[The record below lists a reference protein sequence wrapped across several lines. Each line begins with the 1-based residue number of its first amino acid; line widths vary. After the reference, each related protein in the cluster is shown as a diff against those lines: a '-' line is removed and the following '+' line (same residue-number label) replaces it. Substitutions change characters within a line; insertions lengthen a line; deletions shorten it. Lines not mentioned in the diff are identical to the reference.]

1 MTTSASSVLASRAAS
16 QSKKRIPL
24 GSFQHRWQHSGV
36 DKTKNKA
43 VEPRVV
49 TIGDISHQFA
59 PANDLSRVPS
69 GYHSEIGSAVSQ
81 TMLGH
86 LRWMLQKDK
95 LGQDMFLM
103 GSPGPA
109 RRWLALRYGEVT
121 QREIEYVSI
130 SRDTTES
137 DLKQRR
143 EIVKGSALF
152 VDQAPV
158 RAALHGRLL
167 IIDGIEKA
175 ERNVLPTLN
184 NLLENREMQLEDGRF
199 LMDPKRYN
207 ELKDQISLSET
218 QQHIVS
224 AHPDFRVI
232 ALGVPVPPYRGK
244 PLDPPLRSR
253 FQVRVVEPVGSSDVW
268 PDLIRAIA
276 DVDPQVSGSPQDNPR
291 LLALT
296 STAGTLRMME
306 ETWSAAPGDDSVV
319 RGMPHFPE
327 TKLPSL
333 SVLAHSFVDDSIA
346 TVLGRVYPFLGTI
359 PVPKSQEQVR
369 KTCTLLLENRADE
382 LLLYNQSA
390 MEPRSFQHTCYTL
403 EEIVPSNTTSQGLF
417 KFKSRVSGHEVELG
431 SFVGPQLQVGAEDR
445 VSLDTRPFHAIDEH
459 KALMSAMAQDHCV
472 GQDSLLLGEPG
483 SGKSRLA
490 EHFSERLG
498 YQTSLFSLYKD
509 MSARDLLQRRTTD
522 SQGNTGWE
530 YSPLVNAAI
539 QGEMLILD
547 GIDRVD
553 PETLTVIQ
561 RLVCDREAELF
572 DGKRLRASIGPDDE
586 QDPEI
591 VRIHPRFRIIALAT
605 TGNSKDN
612 QAWLNADLL
621 AMFSVHHLNRMSPAD
636 HEVIVKACL
645 QRVPQEFLELLREF
659 SAALLEKRDAGQKY
673 GGGSN
678 KGGISSEEK
687 KEVGD
692 VDDDR
697 VTKAASLGVRPL
709 SLRQVMRLCRFAD
722 AFPDQALDEMRERL
736 RTVLLGQF
744 LPHSQYKALEELMDS
759 VGIPKDHSQD
769 DELPGERIK
778 IEQGSGFVSI
788 GDVKANISSPEFPEL
803 VPAPVFFDIPK
814 HRELLRDMLED
825 VVSGEHAK
833 HLLLIGN
840 QGVGKNKLAD
850 RLLQLMQKEREYIQL
865 HRDSTVGSLTLSP
878 SLRNGIV
885 VWDDSPLVRAAVR
898 GRALMVDEVDKAP
911 LEVVSVLK
919 SLVEDGELLLADGRR
934 LVSRSRYASAER
946 LGNTEKLLP
955 LHPNF
960 MMVVLANRPG
970 FPFLGNHVFRE
981 IGDIFSAHV
990 IPNPDTKSEL
1000 ELLKAYAPNVDR
1012 GVLAKLVG
1020 AFSELR
1026 SLVDDGVLVYP
1037 YSTREAVAVAKHLE
1051 TFPSDGLVNTLEN
1064 VLGFDT
1070 FDPQTMDIIVG
1081 AFQRHGIPF
1090 VAPRVRKNDP
1100 SASSFTIA
1108 VSHPEDLPPA
1118 FATEEWTTDPSSSK
1132 SS

>member
-1 MTTSASSVLASRAAS
+1 MRAVFWRRGLEWSRVARAT
-16 QSKKRIPL
+16 
-24 GSFQHRWQHSGV
+24 HRHQTRVVS
-36 DKTKNKA
+36 TETRN
-43 VEPRVV
+43 EPRVV
-49 TIGDISHQFA
+49 TIGDVTHEFA
-59 PANDLSRVPS
+59 PAQDLARVPQQ
-69 GYHSEIGSAVSQ
+69 YHRDFGAAVSQ
-81 TMLGH
+81 TALGH

-103 GSPGPA
+103 GTPGPS
-109 RRWLALRYGEVT
+109 RRWLALRYAELT
-121 QREIEYVSI
+121 QREVEYVSI

-143 EIVKGSALF
+143 EIVGGSALF
-152 VDQAPV
+152 EDQAPV

-199 LMDPKRYN
+199 LMDPARYE
-207 ELKDQISLSET
+207 ELKDQVSMSDT
-218 QQHIVS
+218 QKHIVPS
-224 AHPDFRVI
+224 HKDFRVI
-232 ALGVPVPPYRGK
+232 ALGVPVPPFRGK

-253 FQVRVVEPVGSSDVW
+253 FQVRVVEPASGSEVW
-268 PDLIRAIA
+268 PDLVHAVSSVDANVSAAPA
-276 DVDPQVSGSPQDNPR
+276 DHPR
-291 LLALT
+291 LVALT
-296 STAGTLRMME
+296 SAAGALRMME
-306 ETWSAAPGDDSVV
+306 ESWNAPPGDESVV
-319 RGMPHFPE
+319 QGMPHFPE
-327 TKLPSL
+327 STLPQL
-333 SVLAHSFVDDSIA
+333 SVLVHSFPEDAVA
-346 TVLGRVYPFLGTI
+346 TPLARAFPFFGT
-359 PVPKSQEQVR
+359 VPGPKAQETVR
-369 KTCTLLLENRADE
+369 KTCSLLLKERASD
-382 LLLYNQSA
+382 LLQKKQMAYQ
-390 MEPRSFQHTCYTL
+390 PQTFQHTRYTL
-403 EEIVPSNTTSQGLF
+403 ANVVPNKATGEEEKDTDNFLGTFAFESP
-417 KFKSRVSGHEVELG
+417 SGHAVELQG
-431 SFVGPQLQVGAEDR
+431 HVGPQLAVGASKR
-445 VSLDTRPFHAIDEH
+445 VELDSRPFHAIDEH
-459 KALMSAMAQDHCV
+459 EMIMSAMAQDHCV
-472 GQDSLLLGEPG
+472 GRDVVLLGEPG

-498 YQTSLFSLYKD
+498 YQTTLFSLYKD

-539 QGEMLILD
+539 RGEMLILD

-572 DGKRLRASIGPDDE
+572 DGKLLRAVGAAGASNNADQREGKAKATK
-586 QDPEI
+586 
-591 VRIHPRFRIIALAT
+591 VVAVHPRFRIVALAT
-605 TGNSKDN
+605 TGSTKAS
-612 QAWLNADLL
+612 QSWLNADTL
-621 AMFSVHHLNRMSPAD
+621 AMFSVHHLNHMSPAD
-636 HEVIVKACL
+636 HETIVRACL
-645 QRVPQEFLELLREF
+645 QNVPGEFLALLRDF
-659 SAALLEKRDAGQKY
+659 SAALLEDRDHADAKMKKP
-673 GGGSN
+673 S
-678 KGGISSEEK
+678 KDDPESEA
-687 KEVGD
+687 
-692 VDDDR
+692 
-697 VTKAASLGVRPL
+697 VTKAASMGVRPL

-722 AFPDQALDEMRERL
+722 AFPTQALPEMRERL
-736 RTVLLGQF
+736 RTVLLGHF
-744 LPHSQYKALEELMDS
+744 LPHSQYKALEELMDR
-759 VGIPKDHSQD
+759 VGIPSDQHGEEELAPGQGISIESSD
-769 DELPGERIK
+769 DYVCIGEVRAA
-778 IEQGSGFVSI
+778 
-788 GDVKANISSPEFPEL
+788 VKAPEFPEL

-878 SLRNGIV
+878 SLRDGIV

-934 LVSRSRYASAER
+934 LVSQSRYAAAER
-946 LGNTEKLLP
+946 LGTSEKLLP
-955 LHPNF
+955 LHADF

-990 IPNPDTKSEL
+990 IPNPDAASEL
-1000 ELLKAYAPNVDR
+1000 ELLQAYAPTVDR
-1012 GVLAKLVG
+1012 GILAKLVG

-1037 YSTREAVAVAKHLE
+1037 FSTREAVAVAKHLE
-1051 TFPSDGLVNTLEN
+1051 TFPTDGLVNTLEN

-1070 FDPQTMDIIVG
+1070 FDPQTMDVIVG
-1081 AFQRHGIPF
+1081 AFQRHGIPY
-1090 VAPRVRKNDP
+1090 VSARTRKNDP
-1100 SASSFTIA
+1100 SASRYTIA
-1108 VSHPEDLPPA
+1108 VSHPEDLAPP
-1118 FATEEWTTDPSSSK
+1118 FATEEWTSRDK
-1132 SS
+1132 N